1 MSKQSLRTIIIVLTL
16 ITAVVHGIILN
27 LDVFSPLFTLNAVAY
42 LALLGAFLFDFPAG
56 QSKLVHYAFM
66 AFAAVTIVAWY
77 FVSYLNGYRGVLGYF
92 TKLDELLL
100 IVFLWMHLQRAEA

>member
-27 LDVFSPLFTLNAVAY
+27 FSGFSPLFALNAVAY
-42 LALLGAFLFDFPAG
+42 LALLGALVFDFPAG
-56 QSKLVHYAFM
+56 QSKLVHYAFI
-66 AFAAVTIVAWY
+66 AFTAVTIVAWY
-77 FVSYLNGYRGVLGYF
+77 FINYLNGFGSLLGYL

-100 IVFLWMHLQRAEA
+100 IVFLWMHLQRIEA